1 MNYESARPFK
11 SERMKT
17 AIHFKTK
24 RARPVSGGFTLIEL
38 LVVIAI
44 IAILASMLLPA
55 LARAKAKAQQVK
67 CIANAKQLTLATFMY
82 INDHGKTL
90 SYTDPIYANGIWMG
104 TLIDYYA
111 KADQVRMC
119 PVTRDPAPAPGG
131 DWQGSADLTW
141 GRYATLSS
149 GAKKLFT
156 GSYAYNGWLYY
167 DLAIRA
173 KTEHPE
179 YAYRRESSIQK
190 PTQTPVFVDS
200 MWVDLWPYATDL
212 PAQNLYT
219 GEYQPAAMG
228 RCTLA
233 RHGSVKAPTSS
244 PPAKRM
250 PGSVSMGL
258 ADGHA
263 ETVKLENLWNYYW
276 HVDYKPPTKRPGL
289 P

>member
-1 MNYESARPFK
+1 MQTTN
-11 SERMKT
+11 
-17 AIHFKTK
+17 HFTD
-24 RARPVSGGFTLIEL
+24 RGLGRSGKGFTLIEL

-44 IAILASMLLPA
+44 IAILAAMLLPA
-55 LARAKAKAQQVK
+55 LARAKSKAQQIK
-67 CIANAKQLTLATFMY
+67 CVGNVKQLTLATFMY

-90 SYTDPIYANGIWMG
+90 SYTDPVYQNGIWMG

-111 KADQVRMC
+111 KADQVRVC
-119 PVTRDPAPAPGG
+119 PVTRDPVPLPGG
-131 DWQGSADLTW
+131 DWQGRADLTW
-141 GRYATLSS
+141 GRYATLLS
-149 GAKKLFT
+149 GARKLFT

-173 KTEHPE
+173 KSEHPE
-179 YAYRRESSIQK
+179 YAFRRESAIQK
-190 PTQTPVFVDS
+190 PTLTPVFVDS

-212 PAQNLYT
+212 PANNLYT

-233 RHGSVKAPTSS
+233 RHGAVKAPTTFST
-244 PPAKRM
+244 AQKM
-250 PGSVSMGL
+250 PGGLIMGM

-263 ETVKLENLWNYYW
+263 EMVKLESLWNYYW
-276 HVDYKPPTKRPGL
+276 HADYKPPTKRPGL